1 MGVFGSLFGENF
13 SEQAAPVDWKKL
25 TDLKEFDAMLQESY
39 INSVVV
45 FKHSTRCSISRM
57 ALRQFESDWKLYGNQ
72 MPYFLDLL
80 AYRSISNAIA
90 ERLCVTHQSPQV
102 LVIKDGQAIYHTSH
116 EGISVAALLKFY

>member
-45 FKHSTRCSISRM
+45 FKHSTRCSIIVAYKWRTASVTR
-57 ALRQFESDWKLYGNQ
+57 WKACN
-72 MPYFLDLL
+72 
-80 AYRSISNAIA
+80 IN
-90 ERLCVTHQSPQV
+90 CVQQSSAR
-102 LVIKDGQAIYHTSH
+102 G
-116 EGISVAALLKFY
+116 